1 MSKIESSQQAA
12 HHFLLNVGEARS
24 IFAHL
29 TKTIEDNQGAT
40 CVELELSELAKNLMG
55 QIIFES

>member
-1 MSKIESSQQAA
+1 M
-12 HHFLLNVGEARS
+12 LNVGEARS